1 QYTFEMAMT
10 CEGCANAARRVL
22 SKLGE
27 DKVTVDKIDVD
38 TKQVIVTTDL
48 PASQILQTLEKTG
61 KAVKQM

>member
-1 QYTFEMAMT
+1 MT

-61 KAVKQM
+61 KAVKQMS